1 MVQALAFSRAERLR
15 LNAARRVAP
24 ASGARPCE
32 VEAEMI
38 SLVKSTMIASAL
50 AVAALMAPSPVAA
63 HCDSMDGPVVKTA
76 QRALA
81 SGNVAPV
88 LAWVR
93 AQDEPEIRSAFAR
106 TLAVRKQG
114 GEAAKLADVWFFE
127 TLVRVH
133 RAGEGAPYTGL
144 KPAGYEPSAG
154 IAAADRALEDG
165 SIEGLAKDVAREVAG
180 SLSERYQRVRAL
192 ANYAPGDVEAGRR
205 YVHAYV
211 EFIHYV
217 EAVHGLVGGSGNAH
231 AHAVAE

>member
-1 MVQALAFSRAERLR
+1 MV
-15 LNAARRVAP
+15 
-24 ASGARPCE
+24 G
-32 VEAEMI
+32 M
-38 SLVKSTMIASAL
+38 VKSTMMAAAL
-50 AVAALMAPSPVAA
+50 AIGALIAPSPAAA

-81 SGNVAPV
+81 SGDVAPA

-93 AQDEPEIRSAFAR
+93 AQDEPEIRAAFTR

-114 GEAAKLADVWFFE
+114 GEAAKLADLWFFE

-144 KPAGYEPSAG
+144 KPAGYQPAAG

-165 SIEGLAKDVAREVAG
+165 SIQDLAKDVAAEVAA
-180 SLSERYQRVRAL
+180 SLTARYERVRGL
-192 ANYAPGDVEAGRR
+192 ANYAPSDVEAGRR

-217 EAVHGLVGGSGNAH
+217 EALHELVGGSGNAH
-231 AHAVAE
+231 ANAVAEH